1 MVTGTMSL
9 KFDTLPQS
17 VDDIKASAYGSLSE
31 PEYTAGLFV
40 AAMMMY
46 EKDKDLAFEMVNFLK
61 GPEPLNNFKLS
72 FINDRLEK
80 GAKFYKIRSYFEGST
95 PDNDYTPEMPYT
107 TVPIIRRED
116 TFENE
121 GWARVFMKST
131 GADTEREVR
140 LRLKKSTGQW
150 FLNEEYLL
158 PDIRVPKS
166 ADPWT

>member
-1 MVTGTMSL
+1 MLILIIIGWIIGIVQGGT
-9 KFDTLPQS
+9 
-17 VDDIKASAYGSLSE
+17 
-31 PEYTAGLFV
+31 EYTAGLFV

-46 EKDKDLAFEMVNFLK
+46 EKD
-61 GPEPLNNFKLS
+61 
-72 FINDRLEK
+72 
-80 GAKFYKIRSYFEGST
+80 
-95 PDNDYTPEMPYT
+95 NDYIPEMPYT
-107 TVPIIRRED
+107 TVPVIRRED

-131 GADTEREVR
+131 GADPEREVR

-166 ADPWT
+166 ADPWA